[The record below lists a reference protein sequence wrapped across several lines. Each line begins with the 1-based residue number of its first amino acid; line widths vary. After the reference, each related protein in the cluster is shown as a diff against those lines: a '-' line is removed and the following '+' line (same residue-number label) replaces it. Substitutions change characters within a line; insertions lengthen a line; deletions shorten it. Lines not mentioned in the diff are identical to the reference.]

1 MKFKPG
7 DKVRFLNEKGE
18 GTVSKIIN
26 KTTVGVTIEDGFEI
40 PFLITE
46 LVTVFDETT
55 PAPPVHINNAPAAE
69 EPVMIHKSIPSER
82 EEQEEGIYF
91 AFSPEKPRD
100 IAYSDFNF
108 WLINHTGYEIM
119 YCISIFSGKGYEVV
133 DKGEG
138 KAFEAKLVETIHRK
152 NIDRFSS
159 IKIDVLFYGKGSFEH
174 EAPVSEIVKF
184 KTVKLYKEN
193 AFSENTFM
201 PEKALIVNVTTF
213 GEELYFDT
221 PESRKVD
228 LSHLLFQKKAS
239 SATQKTNKISKPHR
253 VNDAAYEMKIDLH
266 IEELM
271 DNYSGMSNA
280 EIVQVQLRHFQAALD
295 TAINEHYR
303 TLTVIHGVGN
313 GRLKQEVRAILSS
326 MNLRFQDGSYS
337 RYGFG
342 ATDVVF

>member
-26 KTTVGVTIEDGFEI
+26 KTTVGVTIEDGFVI
-40 PFLITE
+40 PFLISE
-46 LVTVFDETT
+46 LVTVFDGT
-55 PAPPVHINNAPAAE
+55 APALPANIHHASVVE
-69 EPVMIHKSIPSER
+69 EPVLVHKSIPAER
-82 EEQEEGIYF
+82 KEQEEGIYF

-100 IAYSDFNF
+100 IAYSDFNV

-119 YCISIFSGKGYEVV
+119 YCISIFGGKGYEVV
-133 DKGEG
+133 DKGEST
-138 KAFEAKLVETIHRK
+138 AFEAKLVETIHRK

-159 IKIDVLFYGKGSFEH
+159 IKIDVIFYGKGAFEH
-174 EAPVSEIVKF
+174 KIPVSEIVKF

-193 AFSENTFM
+193 AFSENTFI
-201 PEKALIVNVTTF
+201 PEKALIVNITTF
-213 GEELYFDT
+213 GEELYFDK
-221 PESRKVD
+221 PESRNVD

-239 SATQKTNKISKPHR
+239 SPSSHKISKPHR

-280 EIVQVQLRHFQAALD
+280 EIVQVQLRHFQTALD

-313 GRLKQEVRAILSS
+313 GRLKQEVRAVL
-326 MNLRFQDGSYS
+326 
-337 RYGFG
+337 
-342 ATDVVF
+342 T